1 MANKTKKEVTKKFNV
16 KGFLA
21 VVILFLGTF
30 GLFLSFAQLAYSVQN
45 RTDTVASRTDAKWDI
60 AINNVSKAELKGEAK
75 NVNDPTSNNLG
86 LTGFEATVR
95 KPGDSVKYTFDINN
109 AGSIEAKIA
118 EFTKGKPTCKAASD
132 GLDSRTDEVKEADST
147 LVCGSLEYSVT
158 YEDGKE
164 VAANDVIAAGSKK
177 TVVMTV
183 TYKEGSQEAT
193 GNVTVIVPSLTVL
206 FK

>member
-75 NVNDPTSNNLG
+75 SVNDPTSNNLG

-95 KPGDSVKYTFDINN
+95 KPGDS
-109 AGSIEAKIA
+109 
-118 EFTKGKPTCKAASD
+118 
-132 GLDSRTDEVKEADST
+132 VKEADST